1 MFSVIEQDQAY
12 YRSLISKTND
22 QIATALATIQTLN
35 SQLDHERTLK
45 DYKTQFEHL
54 ASQINKFAPSQTS
67 LSAIGECEAEA
78 ASLEARSRNEEIRR
92 KQDQLHVLVS
102 MIRDF
107 RADEKLDAKAALHA
121 EDQAAEAAG
130 DKAGTV
136 DVPMLEDE

>member
-1 MFSVIEQDQAY
+1 M
-12 YRSLISKTND
+12 
-22 QIATALATIQTLN
+22 N
-35 SQLDHERTLK
+35 SQLEHERTLK
-45 DYKTQFEHL
+45 DFKHQFENL

-107 RADEKLDAKAALHA
+107 RVGEKLDAKAALNA
-121 EDQAAEAAG
+121 VGGDEAGVG
-130 DKAGTV
+130 DG
-136 DVPMLEDE
+136 E